1 MKSCQHSRARR
12 SPSATEALRRAEL
25 VRVVE
30 NKIRDVAQAAGQQVV
45 SHGKHVELPK
55 LTDDELHTMSR
66 KNKDKE
72 GNLSFGTWIRNVR
85 IIDTDKT
92 LLCMGTVSG
101 GVCSILAQ
109 DDALGNFFPLVD
121 KRSGKIRISPK
132 DYKKLRRRLRRRV
145 VAISGQAKSYRG
157 CNFIAISDMRE
168 IPAENYA

>member
-1 MKSCQHSRARR
+1 M
-12 SPSATEALRRAEL
+12 E
-25 VRVVE
+25 
-30 NKIRDVAQAAGQQVV
+30 
-45 SHGKHVELPK
+45 
-55 LTDDELHTMSR
+55 R

-72 GNLSFGTWIRNVR
+72 GNLSFATWIRNVR
-85 IIDTDKT
+85 IINSDKT